1 MKEQR
6 MEAPLC
12 GGLWFDRLVDALE
25 DELNGILPEVF
36 TQRVNGA
43 LYLVRAQSECMIEP
57 QQVDTASVVLRHR
70 GAPAF
75 RGVATIG
82 PEAVYELTADLV
94 GFFCGAPLETM
105 SIFPHRMPR
114 AELPK
119 RGRRR
124 RSTYDG
130 RTGAW
135 TVERSSAAFFHRK
148 DRDRASE
155 GR

>member
-6 MEAPLC
+6 MEAPAY
-12 GGLWFDRLVDALE
+12 GDLWFERLVDALE

-36 TQRVNGA
+36 TQRINGG
-43 LYLVRAQSECMIEP
+43 LYLVRAQSECTIEP
-57 QQVDTASVVLRHR
+57 QQTDTASVVLRHR
-70 GAPAF
+70 GAAAF
-75 RGVATIG
+75 RGVATIN

-105 SIFPHRMPR
+105 SIFPHRAPR

-124 RSTYDG
+124 RSMYDG
-130 RTGAW
+130 RGGWA
-135 TVERSSAAFFHRK
+135 VERSSAAFFNRK
-148 DRDRASE
+148 DRARTNDGS
-155 GR
+155 

>member
-1 MKEQR
+1 
-6 MEAPLC
+6 MEAPLY
-12 GGLWFDRLVDALE
+12 GDLWFDRLVDALE

-36 TQRVNGA
+36 TQRVNGG
-43 LYLVRAQSECMIEP
+43 LYLVRAQSECTIEP
-57 QQVDTASVVLRHR
+57 QQADTASVVLRHR

-75 RGVATIG
+75 RGVATIR

-124 RSTYDG
+124 RSAYDG
-130 RTGAW
+130 RTGGW
-135 TVERSSAAFFHRK
+135 TNQKSSAAFFSRSE
-148 DRDRASE
+148 RERSSE

>member
-6 MEAPLC
+6 MEAPLY

-36 TQRVNGA
+36 TQRVNGG
-43 LYLVRAQSECMIEP
+43 LYLVRAQSECTIEP
-57 QQVDTASVVLRHR
+57 QHVDTASVVLRQR

-75 RGVATIG
+75 RGVATVS
-82 PEAVYELTADLV
+82 PESAYELTADLV

-105 SIFPHRMPR
+105 SIFPHRLPR

-124 RSTYDG
+124 RAAYDG
-130 RTGAW
+130 RSGGGW
-135 TVERSSAAFFHRK
+135 TVEKSSAAFFHRK
-148 DRDRASE
+148 DRTGE